1 MLLLKKK
8 EARYMFPSCNESFLI
23 NYSKYKWEVT
33 LFLIYHVL
41 KLQLHFVSSQFN
53 SPQVF
58 KNICEI
64 FMLFTR
70 NDEIFVP
77 GTTKKSTPSYY
88 ILLVTVIYCAGYLDI
103 YV

>member
-1 MLLLKKK
+1 
-8 EARYMFPSCNESFLI
+8 
-23 NYSKYKWEVT
+23 
-33 LFLIYHVL
+33 
-41 KLQLHFVSSQFN
+41 
-53 SPQVF
+53 
-58 KNICEI
+58 
-64 FMLFTR
+64 MLFTR